1 MKAEATYEVVY
12 EGGSG
17 APWVSSTAETGLSV
31 QTFEIVVWGEVGPTL
46 VKALTGSNTFHS
58 DHGQTRLVARD
69 EQAALT
75 HLLAA
80 LGDSDISLVSL
91 HSVAD

>member
-1 MKAEATYEVVY
+1 MRAEATYEVVY
-12 EGGSG
+12 EGGSATPAG
-17 APWVSSTAETGLSV
+17 SSTAAAALSI

-46 VKALTGSNTFHS
+46 VRPLSGSNTFHS

-75 HLLAA
+75 HLLAV